1 MTTKVTLFN
10 LFLDLNWNCDNVSLD
25 FLMGCNNPVSEGYI
39 HTQISRIFHLQWQS
53 HTKGASIYYY
63 RRNGIISNAPRCL
76 FRDINVGTICGNP
89 TFIFIREVNPLYK
102 ALCCPQY
109 NQSTFHSLMDQ
120 SQLFNFLIALSLL
133 ILYQYI
139 YLPVYII
146 ALQYPIT
153 LYIQSKTIYYIKR
166 TYRNPYRLRLY
177 AQTQKLVYTTCQ

>member
-25 FLMGCNNPVSEGYI
+25 FLMGCNHPVSEGYI

-102 ALCCPQY
+102 VLCCQQY
-109 NQSTFHSLMDQ
+109 NKVRSIHLWISHSYLISLSYYLCLYYINTYIFPYILLHYSTPSPCIFSLKP
-120 SQLFNFLIALSLL
+120 F
-133 ILYQYI
+133 
-139 YLPVYII
+139 
-146 ALQYPIT
+146 IT
-153 LYIQSKTIYYIKR
+153 LSVHTEIHID
-166 TYRNPYRLRLY
+166 
-177 AQTQKLVYTTCQ
+177 